1 MNRIYLYILITLILA
16 GCSSSGGRYDMPDDQ
31 APDTPLSVEHIED
44 AVPQYEPYSF
54 GGNKDYNLRGQSY
67 RIIKNPQGF
76 SENGKASWYGK
87 KFHVISLQTVRFMTC
102 TQ

>member
-67 RIIKNPQGF
+67 RIIKNPKG
-76 SENGKASWYGK
+76 SLKAVKPLGMEKNSTD
-87 KFHVISLQTVRFMTC
+87 ISPQTVKFMTC